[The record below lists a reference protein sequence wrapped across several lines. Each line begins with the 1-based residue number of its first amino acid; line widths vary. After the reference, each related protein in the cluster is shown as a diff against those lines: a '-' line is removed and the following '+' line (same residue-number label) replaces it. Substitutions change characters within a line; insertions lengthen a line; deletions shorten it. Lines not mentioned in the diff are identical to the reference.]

1 MYSKKKC
8 IIFSANKNPSSL
20 SREAQWPIGTTATK
34 SCSESIKSDSSI
46 IDLDSSSIRS
56 GRRPSVDTISTYLS
70 HDSHELRTSRVI
82 HFKIYKSFIFF
93 LCLVR
98 YVKNKLF

>member
-1 MYSKKKC
+1 MFN
-8 IIFSANKNPSSL
+8 IFLANKNPSSL
-20 SREAQWPIGTTATK
+20 SKEAQWPIGTTATK

-70 HDSHELRTSRVI
+70 HDSHELRTSRVRQ
-82 HFKIYKSFIFF
+82 FKTKKFLFIY
-93 LCLVR
+93 
-98 YVKNKLF
+98 N